1 MTLSGAAADKRL
13 PMSTANQ
20 NNIISSYNIVTGS
33 AIAVT
38 LDNQFKAEVTK
49 AAMQLKAAGSK
60 GVLVSGIQDKML
72 SCLFGY

>member
-1 MTLSGAAADKRL
+1 
-13 PMSTANQ
+13 MSTAKETALVH
-20 NNIISSYNIVTGS
+20 IYNIVTGS

-49 AAMQLKAAGSK
+49 AAMRLTGSK
-60 GVLVSGIQDKML
+60 VFWFQVFKIKML